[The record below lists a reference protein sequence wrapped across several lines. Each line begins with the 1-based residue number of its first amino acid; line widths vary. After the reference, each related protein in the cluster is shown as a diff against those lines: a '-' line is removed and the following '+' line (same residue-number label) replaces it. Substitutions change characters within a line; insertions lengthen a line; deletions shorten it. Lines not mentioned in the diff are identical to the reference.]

1 MELYVLQARYFT
13 PLAVIDTYKSLIWTK
28 KYYTCGDFE
37 LYMPADAKLLSVLQV
52 DNCLQRDDDD
62 TIMIIEN
69 IEITTSTDEGDFFI
83 ITGRSLESLLARR
96 IIWGQTNLSYQNP
109 VEGIYKLITD
119 NAIVPDNTARL
130 IPGLMLGDV
139 LSVTGPFSAQFTGAN
154 LMDTVSAICIS
165 YEIGFKITL
174 DDNGYMV
181 FSCYEGQEVDVTF
194 SPEFDNLISSDYTY
208 NSASYLNCGLT
219 AGEGEG
225 TSRRTAAVWTTAAE
239 PEGLQRREMYIDARD
254 VSSNGGEIP
263 DVTYMANLTQRGK
276 EKLTEHDVIVGFE
289 NEIAPNMT
297 YRYKVDYNLG
307 DIVTLSN
314 SYGVTTNPRIT
325 AIIESWNDE
334 GYKVIPTFEK
344 QEVDI

>member
-28 KYYTCGDFE
+28 RYYTCGDFE
-37 LYMPADAKLLSVLQV
+37 LYLPADARLLSVLQV

-69 IEITTSTDEGDFFI
+69 IEITTSTDKGDFFI

-109 VEGIYKLITD
+109 VEGIFKLVQD
-119 NAIVPDNTARL
+119 NAISPDNVSRI
-130 IPGLMLGDV
+130 IPGLSLGTAITVD
-139 LSVTGPFSAQFTGAN
+139 GPLAAQFTGAN
-154 LMDTVSAICIS
+154 LLDTVTSICNR
-165 YEIGFKITL
+165 YEIGMKIL
-174 DDNGYMV
+174 LYGVSLV
-181 FSCYEGQEVDVTF
+181 FVCYKGQEVDVTF

-225 TSRRTAAVWTTAAE
+225 TSRRTAAVWTTADE

-254 VSSNGGEIP
+254 VSSNGGSIP
-263 DVTYMANLTQRGK
+263 DATYMANLTQRGK
-276 EKLTEHDVIVGFE
+276 EKLAEQDVIVGFE